1 MSARL
6 DIRKTYKLYVGGKFI
21 RSESGRYLAAKGP
34 DGAHLDNYC
43 WASRKDFRDAV
54 VAALLELYTEG
65 NLNPSA
71 EEIAQRSG
79 VSARSLFRYFDDVDD
94 LCQAAITQQQDDVR
108 HLYEV
113 AFDASADLRTR
124 AAALVA
130 QRAELF
136 EAVESVATV
145 SRLRAPFQLLVA
157 DKLTEGRKYLRAQLT
172 RLFAAE
178 LGAVGPATAA
188 ARIAAADVLTSFE
201 SWRLLRDDQRLT
213 RAKASA
219 AIVDALVTLLATPE
233 QDPSR

>member
-1 MSARL
+1 MA
-6 DIRKTYKLYVGGKFI
+6 T
-21 RSESGRYLAAKGP
+21 EPLAAES
-34 DGAHLDNYC
+34 DGRRLRRGRN
-43 WASRKDFRDAV
+43 RDAV
-54 VAALLELYTEG
+54 VRALLALYNEG
-65 NLNPSA
+65 NLNPST
-71 EEIAQRSG
+71 EEIALRSG

-157 DKLTEGRKYLRAQLT
+157 DKLTEGRKYLRVQLT

-219 AIVDALVTLLATPE
+219 AIVDALVTLLAAPE
-233 QDPSR
+233 QETSR

>member
-1 MSARL
+1 MA
-6 DIRKTYKLYVGGKFI
+6 T
-21 RSESGRYLAAKGP
+21 EPLAAES
-34 DGAHLDNYC
+34 DGRRLRRGRN
-43 WASRKDFRDAV
+43 RDAV
-54 VAALLELYTEG
+54 VRALLALYNEG
-65 NLNPSA
+65 NLNPST
-71 EEIAQRSG
+71 EEIALRSG